1 MRLPGYIKLTLNL
14 NFAYNVIMRSL
25 ILPLL
30 LSLVLLSHSQ
40 EREFGTPERVLSTLY
55 PSASVEVRNIILT
68 KEQKEKVEKLAKVR
82 IESRLVSFYFVKEGD
97 RVVAYGYVD
106 THRVRTH
113 TESVL
118 FVISPQGSIELVE
131 VLAFN
136 EPLEYMAE
144 ENWLALFKGKTLP
157 RDTLRLRRDIPNIT
171 GATLT
176 ARAITKA
183 ARRAVALWKVLFGG

>member
-1 MRLPGYIKLTLNL
+1 MRLPDYIKLTLNL

>member
-1 MRLPGYIKLTLNL
+1 
-14 NFAYNVIMRSL
+14 MRSL

-82 IESRLVSFYFVKEGD
+82 MESRLVSFYFVKEGD